1 MTSTTKTSLS
11 PAMRRLAIAVA
22 IVVALLLLYTLAG
35 FVALPRIV
43 AHEAEKMSMQ
53 TLRRRL
59 EIGRIAFN
67 PFTLKA
73 EIRDA
78 KLFEPDGAS
87 TFATFDRLDAD
98 VSWLSLRK
106 LAPVVQSLT
115 LSAPSVRLVRGK
127 DGRTNVDD
135 IVKLIAEPPP
145 AQKPAQ
151 FSLNN
156 IVLDRGRVTLDDRAA
171 GTTERVT
178 DLRVGIPFISSL
190 PADVNI
196 TVEPLL
202 SAKVNGTPL
211 HIQGKAKPFAD
222 PREAVIDLN
231 LDALD
236 LTRYLAYLPLDR
248 AYKVPSATL
257 STRLTATF
265 RQPKDAAPALALDG
279 SATLS
284 SLRIDA
290 PGGKTLLKLPKLAV
304 TLHDAQPFGKR
315 LDVAALELDGLRA
328 DIVRGADGK
337 IDLLGI
343 LPPAPA
349 KTARRPSSPA
359 SSPTSS
365 PASPLLAVGEIT
377 LRDAALRFADRQP
390 GAPLQASLDGV
401 DLGLRQLAV
410 DTATAKTTIG
420 EIASDRGALQ
430 VRRGKPEGAAKVNA
444 AAAPAASTAP
454 SATVHRIAL
463 KNWSVR
469 VEDDTQAKPVAATV
483 APLSL
488 SLQDVSTAPGAT
500 SRIDVDATVNKTGRL
515 AANGTASLSPLKL
528 DLAIDARR
536 LDLLPVQPLFAE
548 QMNLRL
554 TQASLS
560 AKGRVALSTGA
571 DGKLAGSYRGGAS
584 LDDIVAV
591 DQVNGEEFLRWRTLA
606 VDGIAAELA
615 PMSLAIDDVAL
626 KDFFARVIIA
636 PNGRINLQDITRG
649 GGSGKKSLTTVAH
662 GDPLAA
668 AAQPGKVLDP
678 VPDKAKA
685 MPAPP
690 KAKESPAL
698 PPIAVKRM
706 RFEGGRVRFTD
717 NFIQP
722 NYSANLMN
730 LHGAVNGLSSDPS
743 SVARVDLRG
752 EVNRAPLTVS
762 GQVNPLRR
770 DLLLDVKASV
780 KGMELAPL
788 SPYSGRYLGY
798 GIKKGKLSFEVSYD
812 ITNRKLT
819 ARNNLVLEQLTL
831 GDKVASP
838 VATSLPVQFAL
849 SLLRDRNGVINV
861 NVPIS
866 GSLDDPQFSVGGL
879 VLKVIGNVIVKAVSK
894 PFALLGSIF
903 GHSDE
908 ALSWVGFEP
917 GRPTLLPDA
926 ASKLEALA
934 KALHDRPA
942 LTLEIAGHAD
952 LQAERE
958 ALKRAALERRVR
970 HAKRK
975 ALQADGKPAPP
986 GRVEVSPAEYPD
998 LLKQVYRDADF
1009 PKPRNAIGLTR
1020 SLPVDEMEKLLLA
1033 HIEVGPEDAAG
1044 LANRRAQEAKDWLLK
1059 TGKVS
1064 ADRLFIVSTT
1074 PDDDGEDG
1082 GTKKPAARVDFSL
1095 R

>member
-11 PAMRRLAIAVA
+11 PAMRRLAIAVS
-22 IVVALLLLYTLAG
+22 IVVALLLLYALAG
-35 FVALPRIV
+35 FLALPRIV

-53 TLRRRL
+53 TLHRRL
-59 EIGRIAFN
+59 TIGAIAFN

-87 TFATFDRLDAD
+87 TFATFDRLTAD

-115 LSAPSVRLVRGK
+115 LSAPSVHLVRDK

-135 IVKLIAEPPP
+135 IVRLIAEQPP
-145 AQKPAQ
+145 AEKPAQ

-156 IVLDRGRVTLDDRAA
+156 IVLDGGRIELDDRAA
-171 GTTERVT
+171 GTRERVT
-178 DLRVGIPFISSL
+178 DLRLGIPFISSL

-202 SAKVNGTPL
+202 SAMVNGTPL

-222 PREAVIDLN
+222 PREAVVDLN

-248 AYKVPSATL
+248 AYRVPSAKLT
-257 STRLTATF
+257 TRLTATF

-279 SATLS
+279 TATLS
-284 SLRIDA
+284 SLRIEG
-290 PGGKTLLKLPKLAV
+290 PGGKTLLKLPTLAV
-304 TLHDAQPFGKR
+304 TLHDAQAFGKR
-315 LDVAALELDGLRA
+315 LDVAGVELTGLQA
-328 DIVRGADGK
+328 DLTRDADGR

-343 LPPAPA
+343 LPSSPAA
-349 KTARRPSSPA
+349 KTARAGKPA
-359 SSPTSS
+359 ATTSV
-365 PASPLLAVGEIT
+365 LAVGDIK

-401 DLGLRQLAV
+401 DLDLRQLAV
-410 DTATAKTTIG
+410 DTTTAKTTVG
-420 EIASDRGALQ
+420 EIASNRGALQ
-430 VRRGKPEGAAKVNA
+430 VQRGKPEGAAAKANA
-444 AAAPAASTAP
+444 AAAPAPSSP
-454 SATVHRIAL
+454 SSDFSATVRRISL

-469 VEDDTQAKPVAATV
+469 VEDDSQAKPIAATV

-500 SRIDVDATVNKTGRL
+500 SRIDLDATVNKTGRL

-528 DLAIDARR
+528 DLTIDARK

-548 QMNLRL
+548 QVNLRL
-554 TQASLS
+554 TRASLS
-560 AKGRVALSTGA
+560 AKGRVALSAGT

-626 KDFFARVIIA
+626 KDFFARVIIF

-649 GGSGKKSLTTVAH
+649 GGSGARSLTTVAH

-668 AAQPGKVLDP
+668 AAQPGKVLEP
-678 VPDKAKA
+678 
-685 MPAPP
+685 MPP
-690 KAKESPAL
+690 KAKAKSAPSKAKENPAL

-706 RFEGGRVRFTD
+706 RFESGRVRFTD

-722 NYSANLMN
+722 NYSANLMD
-730 LHGAVNGLSSDPS
+730 LRGTVSGLSSDPS
-743 SVARVDLRG
+743 SAARIDLHG

-780 KGMELAPL
+780 HGMELAPL

-812 ITNRKLT
+812 IENRKLT

-831 GDKVASP
+831 GDKVDSP
-838 VATSLPVQFAL
+838 VATNLPVQFAL

-866 GSLDDPQFSVGGL
+866 GSLDDPQFSVGGI

-903 GHSDE
+903 GSGSE
-908 ALSWVGFEP
+908 TLSWVGFES

-926 ASKLEALA
+926 MPTLEALA

-942 LTLEIAGHAD
+942 LTLEIAGRAD
-952 LQAERE
+952 LQAERD
-958 ALKRAALERRVR
+958 ALKRATLDRQVR
-970 HAKRK
+970 QAKRK
-975 ALQADGKPAPP
+975 ALQADGKPAPS
-986 GRVEVSPAEYPD
+986 GRIEVLPAEYPD

-1009 PKPRNAIGLTR
+1009 PKPRNAIGLTK

-1033 HIEVGPEDAAG
+1033 HIDVGPEDAAD

-1059 TGKVS
+1059 TGKVP
-1064 ADRLFIVSTT
+1064 ADRLFIVSTK
-1074 PDDDGEDG
+1074 PDDGGEDDG
-1082 GTKKPAARVDFSL
+1082 AKKPAARVDFSL